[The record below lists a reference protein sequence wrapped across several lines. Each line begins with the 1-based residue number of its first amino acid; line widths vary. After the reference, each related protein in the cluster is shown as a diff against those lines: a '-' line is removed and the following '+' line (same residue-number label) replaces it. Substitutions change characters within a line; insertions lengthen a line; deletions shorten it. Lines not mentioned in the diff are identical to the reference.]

1 MDEVYL
7 SQVSGCITLLDGLF
21 SSKAK
26 LNVTW
31 ITDKRWE
38 VICADIDDRKLRQY
52 GQDALRNISVALQ

>member
-7 SQVSGCITLLDGLF
+7 SQVSGYISLLKRSF

-26 LNVTW
+26 LNITW

-38 VICADIDDRKLRQY
+38 IICADIDDRKLRQY

>member
-7 SQVSGCITLLDGLF
+7 SQVSNCITLLDGLY

-31 ITDKRWE
+31 ITDKGRE
-38 VICADIDDRKLRQY
+38 VVCTDIDDRKLRQY
-52 GQDALRNISVALQ
+52 GQDALRDISVALQ

>member
-7 SQVSGCITLLDGLF
+7 SQVSGYITLLDRLV

-26 LNVTW
+26 LNATC
-31 ITDKRWE
+31 IIDKRGE

-52 GQDALRNISVALQ
+52 GQDALRNISVAL

>member
-1 MDEVYL
+1 MNEVYL

-21 SSKAK
+21 LSKAK

-31 ITDKRWE
+31 ITDKRGE
-38 VICADIDDRKLRQY
+38 VIYADIDNRKLRQY